1 MEKNETLEQV
11 NTRIAEL
18 EQKKESKKGRLS
30 ADENIE
36 LKKLQKKRDKI
47 ENPVGSSGVFVPDSI
62 LDENQIQYIDI
73 DKIILDDKEKLDGE
87 LNDRTGVD
95 WKRIQSLA
103 KSIKRN
109 NGLIQPIVLQEDGTG
124 RYRKIAGWRRIQAHI
139 LNGEKQ
145 IKSIVLPKDKIISVD
160 EYNLKILHENTERE
174 GLNPYDLVRAVV
186 HFIGRAFG
194 EADVEQVK
202 KIVYKVNNYM
212 KTRDKE
218 DNQNEEM
225 EITMSVV
232 KKVLEDTG
240 IFSTVSNFVKHLT
253 VLDMPKSLL
262 VPLSANNI
270 SFGMATLLNRY
281 KDTEF
286 KSGMDF
292 EKLIS
297 IVISNEMSIN
307 EANKLIAEQSSKKT
321 EKTNVQSVSTKL
333 KYLSKNVKLL
343 DDTQIED
350 LNRELEKLRLKFFD

>member
-1 MEKNETLEQV
+1 MC
-11 NTRIAEL
+11 I
-18 EQKKESKKGRLS
+18 
-30 ADENIE
+30 
-36 LKKLQKKRDKI
+36 RD
-47 ENPVGSSGVFVPDSI
+47 S
-62 LDENQIQYIDI
+62 
-73 DKIILDDKEKLDGE
+73 
-87 LNDRTGVD
+87 
-95 WKRIQSLA
+95 
-103 KSIKRN
+103 
-109 NGLIQPIVLQEDGTG
+109 
-124 RYRKIAGWRRIQAHI
+124 
-139 LNGEKQ
+139 
-145 IKSIVLPKDKIISVD
+145 
-160 EYNLKILHENTERE
+160 
-174 GLNPYDLVRAVV
+174 
-186 HFIGRAFG
+186 
-194 EADVEQVK
+194 
-202 KIVYKVNNYM
+202 NYM